1 MNDSGGVMNWISTCS
16 SGSYTFIRNT
26 DLLTKLFVGF
36 FAEISS
42 VVGTEMI
49 ISVKTIEDSAKVQF
63 IDLCGAKFY

>member
-1 MNDSGGVMNWISTCS
+1 MNDSEGVMNRISNCS
-16 SGSYTFIRNT
+16 AGSYTFIRNT

-49 ISVKTIEDSAKVQF
+49 ISVKTIEDQAKV
-63 IDLCGAKFY
+63 